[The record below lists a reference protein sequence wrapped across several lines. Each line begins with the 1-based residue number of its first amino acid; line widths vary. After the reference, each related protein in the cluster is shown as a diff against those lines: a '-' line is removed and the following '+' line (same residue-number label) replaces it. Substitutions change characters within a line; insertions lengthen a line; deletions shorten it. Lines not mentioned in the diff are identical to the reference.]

1 MLKGKP
7 KILRGITRVEGSCE
21 GEALVTTEKLSHL
34 ANAVGNDGIIR
45 MHGHP
50 LLGQSYA
57 GKIMV
62 YSTDIFSTGGAWAL
76 YYKVK
81 IAGSG
86 PKALICRKVHP
97 ISIGGAVDAEIPAVD
112 NFDDDPCEVIHNG
125 DWVKITAPQCGREA
139 IVEVFPSKDSSL
151 TQKVPL
157 THLSDTRS
165 IQSNLVLNVHETE
178 MLNGKFGKAK
188 QLAMERLVKFAQGLG
203 SKKMVPVVSAHV
215 FCDWKTTDLTS
226 GAWPMYEEFA
236 KMDARVAVPT
246 TMESTFMADDMV
258 DDEDMP
264 WHFKVKTPAREVYE
278 KTKFVNDKLQSMGIY
293 VIPTCIPYM
302 HLNTPRFGEFHA
314 TSESNHAAYSNIM
327 VGARVN
333 RDPANMAFYA
343 AITGVMPEYGVHMAE
358 NRRGQMIFEID
369 KNLLPELKDT
379 SDFVALGGAIG
390 FRAVDRVPV
399 VVGLDHL
406 TNEQAKA
413 FCACVSPALTYPMI
427 HIVGI
432 TPEARTLEEAF
443 GGSVPSSVPKIHIGI
458 TEVQQVYHQLRFT
471 DNPNIDAAIIG
482 CPFLSIQEL
491 DDLSDMLDGKKV
503 MKMLWLHTDYVIYNA
518 AKKAGILAKIE
529 RSGARVV
536 HSVCPGMVDRDR
548 TEASKLI
555 IATDSLK
562 IAMLM
567 SGIGWPKYWFG
578 VREDIVNS
586 AITGNFRRTRWS

>member
-258 DDEDMP
+258 DDEERRAASIL
-264 WHFKVKTPAREVYE
+264 KK
-278 KTKFVNDKLQSMGIY
+278 KKGDKY
-293 VIPTCIPYM
+293 C
-302 HLNTPRFGEFHA
+302 
-314 TSESNHAAYSNIM
+314 
-327 VGARVN
+327 
-333 RDPANMAFYA
+333 
-343 AITGVMPEYGVHMAE
+343 
-358 NRRGQMIFEID
+358 
-369 KNLLPELKDT
+369 EL
-379 SDFVALGGAIG
+379 
-390 FRAVDRVPV
+390 
-399 VVGLDHL
+399 
-406 TNEQAKA
+406 
-413 FCACVSPALTYPMI
+413 
-427 HIVGI
+427 
-432 TPEARTLEEAF
+432 
-443 GGSVPSSVPKIHIGI
+443 
-458 TEVQQVYHQLRFT
+458 
-471 DNPNIDAAIIG
+471 
-482 CPFLSIQEL
+482 
-491 DDLSDMLDGKKV
+491 
-503 MKMLWLHTDYVIYNA
+503 
-518 AKKAGILAKIE
+518 
-529 RSGARVV
+529 
-536 HSVCPGMVDRDR
+536 
-548 TEASKLI
+548 
-555 IATDSLK
+555 
-562 IAMLM
+562 
-567 SGIGWPKYWFG
+567 
-578 VREDIVNS
+578 
-586 AITGNFRRTRWS
+586 

>member
-1 MLKGKP
+1 
-7 KILRGITRVEGSCE
+7 
-21 GEALVTTEKLSHL
+21 
-34 ANAVGNDGIIR
+34 
-45 MHGHP
+45 
-50 LLGQSYA
+50 
-57 GKIMV
+57 
-62 YSTDIFSTGGAWAL
+62 
-76 YYKVK
+76 
-81 IAGSG
+81 
-86 PKALICRKVHP
+86 
-97 ISIGGAVDAEIPAVD
+97 
-112 NFDDDPCEVIHNG
+112 
-125 DWVKITAPQCGREA
+125 
-139 IVEVFPSKDSSL
+139 
-151 TQKVPL
+151 
-157 THLSDTRS
+157 
-165 IQSNLVLNVHETE
+165 
-178 MLNGKFGKAK
+178 
-188 QLAMERLVKFAQGLG
+188 
-203 SKKMVPVVSAHV
+203 
-215 FCDWKTTDLTS
+215 
-226 GAWPMYEEFA
+226 
-236 KMDARVAVPT
+236 
-246 TMESTFMADDMV
+246 
-258 DDEDMP
+258 
-264 WHFKVKTPAREVYE
+264 
-278 KTKFVNDKLQSMGIY
+278 
-293 VIPTCIPYM
+293 
-302 HLNTPRFGEFHA
+302 
-314 TSESNHAAYSNIM
+314 
-327 VGARVN
+327 
-333 RDPANMAFYA
+333 
-343 AITGVMPEYGVHMAE
+343 
-358 NRRGQMIFEID
+358 MIFEID

-432 TPEARTLEEAF
+432 TSEARTLEEAF